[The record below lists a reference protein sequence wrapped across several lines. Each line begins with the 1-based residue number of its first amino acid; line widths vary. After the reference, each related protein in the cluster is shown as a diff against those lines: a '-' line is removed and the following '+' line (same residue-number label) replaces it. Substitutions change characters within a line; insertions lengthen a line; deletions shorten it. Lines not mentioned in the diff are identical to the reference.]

1 MRLRPPQ
8 AIGFTISVANTSIMK
23 LTTISIQ
30 RRSFLNSLLFACV
43 VVGGALTTP
52 SAWAAGPRRGRGRK
66 AQAPAA
72 PQAEPVEALPPP
84 VRPSYS
90 NSFDYLIARK
100 QEQIRASEATIQRLN
115 AQLPALWGRVRGKF
129 APKEARPDLDKVLTQ
144 LAQEKNNLAIYQT
157 ELLQL
162 QAKSKASSN
171 VRPR

>member
-1 MRLRPPQ
+1 MRLRPPP
-8 AIGFTISVANTSIMK
+8 AIGCIIRDSKTAIMK
-23 LTTISIQ
+23 LTSASIQ
-30 RRSFLNSLLFACV
+30 RREFLNSLLVACV
-43 VVGGALTTP
+43 VAGSALTTP
-52 SAWAAGPRRGRGRK
+52 SAWSAGPRRGRGRK

-72 PQAEPVEALPPP
+72 PQAEPVETLPPP

-100 QEQIRASEATIQRLN
+100 QDQIRASEATIQRLN
-115 AQLPALWGRVRGKF
+115 AQLPALRGRVRGKF

-144 LAQEKNNLAIYQT
+144 LAQEQNNLAIYQT

-162 QAKSKASSN
+162 QAKSKASTN